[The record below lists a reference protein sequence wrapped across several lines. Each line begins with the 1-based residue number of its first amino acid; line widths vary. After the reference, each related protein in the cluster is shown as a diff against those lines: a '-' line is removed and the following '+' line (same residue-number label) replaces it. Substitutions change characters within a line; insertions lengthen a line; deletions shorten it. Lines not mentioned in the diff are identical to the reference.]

1 MDADIYKMI
10 YNKNNSRIFG
20 KYFVKNNKNK
30 GKLIINNKKFQIKEY
45 ININEIKKDEFKVK
59 IFLTRNISN
68 KCYFF
73 GDCISLLKF
82 ALCDDEKNYP
92 NKIIF
97 KEKIE
102 EESLFDYY
110 VIEEKNNI
118 FYNEIAD
125 FPLNNF
131 SEIQTH
137 ERITDK
143 NTMKFFFNNLNYSNI
158 LNKFYLLEG
167 IFYNCKSLNSLSNIF
182 KCDND
187 NNHIIINMGSMFY
200 NCSSLLSLPDI
211 SKWNTNKVFDMSL
224 MFYNCSS
231 LLSLPDISKWDTK
244 NIIDISAMFY
254 NCRSLSSLP
263 DISKWNINNGV
274 NIRSIFANCS
284 SLLSFPDV
292 SNWNI
297 NNANN
302 ICLLPYTFRIYSIK
316 KFKNKISHEFNLDI
330 TLSPNSVIYELI
342 SIGIIY
348 FALLMYYDV
357 MKMFLY
363 FIKI

>member
-10 YNKNNSRIFG
+10 YNKNNSRILG

-30 GKLIINNKKFQIKEY
+30 GKLIINNKKFKIKEY
-45 ININEIKKDEFKVK
+45 INIEIKKDEFKVK

-68 KCYFF
+68 KSNFF

-82 ALCDDEKNYP
+82 ALCDDEKNYHK
-92 NKIIF
+92 NIIF

-110 VIEEKNNI
+110 AIEEKNNI

-187 NNHIIINMGSMFY
+187 NDHIIINMGSMFY

-211 SKWNTNKVFDMSL
+211 SKWDTNKVFDMSL

-244 NIIDISAMFY
+244 NIIDMSLMFY
-254 NCRSLSSLP
+254 NCLSLLSLP
-263 DISKWNINNGV
+263 DISKWDTKNIID
-274 NIRSIFANCS
+274 IRAMFYNCL
-284 SLLSFPDV
+284 SLLSLPDI
-292 SNWNI
+292 SKWDI

-302 ICLLPYTFRIYSIK
+302 I
-316 KFKNKISHEFNLDI
+316 
-330 TLSPNSVIYELI
+330 
-342 SIGIIY
+342 
-348 FALLMYYDV
+348 
-357 MKMFLY
+357 
-363 FIKI
+363 